1 MTTNQRQLTHQTSPI
16 ENPRLSILQDIHA
29 LQKALQLK
37 NQVIDDFSGMLMPR
51 LNRLNQL
58 EMEVIEAEKHLVVL
72 LLGGSGVGKSTL
84 LNAIAGAQIAKS
96 SNDIRGYTQQ
106 LNVYHHEK
114 VSLKQLPIPLPF
126 EHYAHQEKSLEHLII
141 VDAPDIDTVNEANQA
156 LVERF
161 LPMVDLAIYV
171 SSYQKYRNH
180 HIHDFIKRIKGA
192 HAFIFLMNQMDFIQS
207 QKNYDILMTDFK
219 ELLEQAGFRKPTILS
234 ISAKEVLAFTQ
245 NQKQGLNL
253 QVDSSFYDY
262 DSADEFKR
270 LNQKYVDDFAELMRI
285 FKEEIQKEEI
295 LRIKKRGM
303 IGRLKKII
311 QDLKDDLNEQDV
323 QDLIALLNQQIY
335 ALQTN
340 FNQLESQLLEKLENI
355 QAQFDT
361 EFQKYIHLQRDH
373 ASLGIYGWFLKTKK
387 YGLVRTI
394 LMSIDQP
401 KDLTTQISEVS
412 NDGIQWDDRQLKS
425 DQKSI
430 LLAIAQN
437 ANQQLEQ
444 IKSILHAKFPLCP
457 QFEAKFNPKS
467 IDWDE
472 LWLKDFDSQV
482 RSYTKTK
489 LPPRQTWEVNFLPF
503 LSTILMFVL
512 LIKRWISGAEIG
524 LFSLII
530 TTSVVYLTCQAQYL
544 WFAKKDMALYQAQS
558 LEKKSARSS
567 VFLETLREKYQSI
580 IQSLEKFKK
589 QLEQIDQIDQ
599 KLYKT
604 ALEEDRFFGS

>member
-1 MTTNQRQLTHQTSPI
+1 
-16 ENPRLSILQDIHA
+16 
-29 LQKALQLK
+29 
-37 NQVIDDFSGMLMPR
+37 
-51 LNRLNQL
+51 
-58 EMEVIEAEKHLVVL
+58 
-72 LLGGSGVGKSTL
+72 
-84 LNAIAGAQIAKS
+84 
-96 SNDIRGYTQQ
+96 
-106 LNVYHHEK
+106 
-114 VSLKQLPIPLPF
+114 
-126 EHYAHQEKSLEHLII
+126 
-141 VDAPDIDTVNEANQA
+141 VNEANQA

-219 ELLEQAGFRKPTILS
+219 ELLEMAGFSKPRILS
-234 ISAKEVLAFTQ
+234 ISAKEVLAFSQ

-253 QVDSSFYDY
+253 QVDSSFYAD
-262 DSADEFKR
+262 DSADEFKK
-270 LNQKYVDDFAELMRI
+270 LNQKYVDHFAELMRI

-303 IGRLKKII
+303 IGRLKTII
-311 QDLKDDLNEQDV
+311 QDLKDDLHEQNV
-323 QDLIALLNQQIY
+323 QHLIALLNRQIY

-340 FNQLESQLLEKLENI
+340 FNQLETQLLEKLENI
-355 QAQFDT
+355 QVQFDI

-401 KDLTTQISEVS
+401 KHLTTQISEDS
-412 NDGIQWDDRQLKS
+412 NDGIQWDDRQLKA

-444 IKSILHAKFPLCP
+444 IKSILHAKFSLCP

-472 LWLKDFDSQV
+472 LWLKDFDLQV

-512 LIKRWISGAEIG
+512 LVKRWISGAEIG
-524 LFSLII
+524 LFSFVI

-599 KLYKT
+599 KLDKT